1 MKTRWILLVDKYDK
15 EDKLV
20 SYLPVTVSRSFKKLS
35 KRMDEIEKEIKSKYP
50 DNMVSVSLR
59 NDTHLSLEI
68 FDQFVIV
75 IHIDLI

>member
-1 MKTRWILLVDKYDK
+1 MKRYILLVDKYDK

-35 KRMDEIEKEIKSKYP
+35 KRMDEFEKEIKSKYP
-50 DNMVSVSLR
+50 DNRVSVSLR